1 MLLLKP
7 DSPLVDSL
15 AVSPNF
21 EDSGDYDRRSRWV
34 VLHTMET
41 AEGNSIAESIG
52 GNWFTNPDA
61 QASAHYCVDNDSIV
75 QGVNEGDYAWAS
87 GPTGN
92 YLGIQIEMAGRAAQT
107 RAEWLDDYSRAMLER
122 VAALTADICTRQGI
136 PVRVLTDEQ
145 VAAGEAGITT
155 HAALARVFRE
165 TDHTDPGPNF
175 PWDYFMERVRAHV
188 NGGGSVEAPAA
199 PAAQP
204 SVPAPP
210 AGPTPLREGV
220 WHDAS
225 GWFTVTADEPL
236 PISADTE
243 LDSPAVGHYA
253 AGTGFNYD
261 GFIAANGYV
270 WLSYVSWAGPRRYVA
285 VGPNDGR
292 TDTTWGTGF

>member
-1 MLLLKP
+1 MYLAKP
-7 DSPLVDSL
+7 DSALVDSI
-15 AVSPNF
+15 ARSPNF
-21 EDSGDYDRRSRWV
+21 DNSGDYDRLSRWV

-61 QASAHYCVDNDSIV
+61 QASAHYCVDNDSVV

-92 YLGIQIEMAGRAAQT
+92 YLGIQIEMAGRASQS

-145 VAAGEAGITT
+145 VAAGEPGITT

-165 TDHTDPGPNF
+165 TNHTDPGPNF

-188 NGGGSVEAPAA
+188 GGGSVEAPAA

-204 SVPAPP
+204 VAPTPP

-220 WHDAS
+220 WHDAT
-225 GWFTVTADEPL
+225 GWFTVTADRLE
-236 PISADTE
+236 ISADTE
-243 LDSPAVGHYA
+243 VNSPALGYYTR
-253 AGTGFNYD
+253 GKGFNYD
-261 GFIAANGYV
+261 GYIAANGYV
-270 WLSYVSWAGPRRYVA
+270 WLSYVSWAGPRRYIA

-292 TDTTWGTGF
+292 ADTVCGTGF

>member
-1 MLLLKP
+1 MYLARP
-7 DSPLVDSL
+7 DSGLVDSI
-15 AVSPNF
+15 ARSPNF
-21 EDSGDYDRRSRWV
+21 EDSGDYDRRSKWV

-92 YLGIQIEMAGRAAQT
+92 YLGIQIEMAGRASQS

-122 VAALTADICTRQGI
+122 VAALVADICTRQDI

-145 VAAGEAGITT
+145 VAAGEPGITT

-165 TDHTDPGPNF
+165 TNHTDPGPNF
-175 PWDYFMERVRAHV
+175 PWDYFVERVQAHV
-188 NGGGSVEAPAA
+188 SGGGSVEAPA
-199 PAAQP
+199 
-204 SVPAPP
+204 VPAVQPVAPTPP

-220 WHDAS
+220 WHDAT
-225 GWFTVTADEPL
+225 GWFTVTADRL

-243 LDSPAVGHYA
+243 VDSLPLGYYTR
-253 AGTGFNYD
+253 GSGFNYD
-261 GFIAANGYV
+261 GYVAANGHV
-270 WLSYVSWAGPRRYVA
+270 WLSYVSWAGPRRYIA

-292 TDTTWGTGF
+292 SDTTWGTGF

>member
-52 GNWFTNPDA
+52 GSWFTNPDA

-75 QGVNEGDYAWAS
+75 QCVNEGDYAWAA

-92 YLGIQIEMAGRAAQT
+92 YLGIQIEMAGRASQS

-145 VAAGEAGITT
+145 VAAGEPGITT

-165 TDHTDPGPNF
+165 TNHTDPGPNF
-175 PWDYFMERVRAHV
+175 PWDYFMERVQAHV
-188 NGGGSVEAPAA
+188 SGGGSVEAPVA
-199 PAAQP
+199 PPVAP
-204 SVPAPP
+204 TPP

-220 WHDAS
+220 WHDAT
-225 GWFTVTADEPL
+225 GWFTVTADRL

-243 LDSPAVGHYA
+243 VDSPALGYYTR
-253 AGTGFNYD
+253 GNGFNYD
-261 GFIAANGYV
+261 GYIADNGYV
-270 WLSYVSWAGPRRYVA
+270 WLSYVSWAGPRRYIA
-285 VGPNDGR
+285 VGPNDGQA
-292 TDTTWGTGF
+292 DTTWGTGV

>member
-1 MLLLKP
+1 MYLARP
-7 DSPLVDSL
+7 DSALVDSI
-15 AVSPNF
+15 ARSPNF
-21 EDSGDYDRRSRWV
+21 EDSGDYDRRSKWV

-52 GNWFTNPDA
+52 GSWFTNPAA

-92 YLGIQIEMAGRAAQT
+92 YLGIQIEMAGRASQS
-107 RAEWLDDYSRAMLER
+107 RAGWLDDYSRAMLER

-145 VAAGEAGITT
+145 VAAGEPGITT

-175 PWDYFMERVRAHV
+175 PWDYFMERVQAHV
-188 NGGGSVEAPAA
+188 SGGGSVEAPVA
-199 PAAQP
+199 PPVAP
-204 SVPAPP
+204 TPP

-220 WHDAS
+220 WHDAT
-225 GWFTVTADEPL
+225 GWFTVTADRL
-236 PISADTE
+236 AVSGDTTE
-243 LDSPAVGHYA
+243 ESPALGWYPR
-253 AGTGFNYD
+253 GSGFNYD
-261 GFIAANGYV
+261 GYIAANGYV
-270 WLSYVSWAGPRRYVA
+270 WLSYVSWAGPRRYIA

-292 TDTTWGTGF
+292 SDTTWGTGF

>member
-7 DSPLVDSL
+7 DSPLVNSL

-92 YLGIQIEMAGRAAQT
+92 YLGIQIEMAGRASQT

-165 TDHTDPGPNF
+165 TNHTDPGPNF
-175 PWDYFMERVRAHV
+175 PWDYLMERVRAHV
-188 NGGGSVEAPAA
+188 NGGGSVEVPSA

-220 WHDAS
+220 WHDAI
-225 GWFTVTADEPL
+225 GWFTADRRLEV
-236 PISADTE
+236 SADTE
-243 LDSPAVGHYA
+243 VDSPAVGYYA
-253 AGTGFNYD
+253 AGSGFNYD

-270 WLSYVSWAGPRRYVA
+270 WLCQRRYVA

>member
-1 MLLLKP
+1 MYLARP
-7 DSPLVDSL
+7 DSALVDSI
-15 AVSPNF
+15 ARSPNF
-21 EDSGDYDRRSRWV
+21 EDSGDYDRRSKWV

-52 GNWFTNPDA
+52 GNWFTNPAA

-92 YLGIQIEMAGRAAQT
+92 YLGIQIEMAGRASQS

-145 VAAGEAGITT
+145 VAAGEPGITT
-155 HAALARVFRE
+155 HAALAREFRE
-165 TDHTDPGPNF
+165 TNHTDPGPNF
-175 PWDYFMERVRAHV
+175 PWDYFMERVQAHV
-188 NGGGSVEAPAA
+188 GGGGSVEAPVA
-199 PAAQP
+199 PPVAP
-204 SVPAPP
+204 TPP

-220 WHDAS
+220 WHDAT
-225 GWFTVTADEPL
+225 GWFTVTADRL

-243 LDSPAVGHYA
+243 VDSPALGYYTR
-253 AGTGFNYD
+253 GIGFNYD
-261 GFIAANGYV
+261 GYIADNGYV
-270 WLSYVSWAGPRRYVA
+270 WLSYVSWAGPRRYIA

-292 TDTTWGTGF
+292 ADTVWGTGF

>member
-1 MLLLKP
+1 MLLLQP
-7 DSPLVDSL
+7 DSPLVTSL

-52 GNWFTNPDA
+52 AGWFMNPAA
-61 QASAHYCVDNDSIV
+61 QASAHYCADNDSIV
-75 QGVNEGDYAWAS
+75 QGVNEGDYAWAA

-92 YLGIQIEMAGRAAQT
+92 YLGIQIEMAGRASQS

-145 VAAGEAGITT
+145 VAAGEPGITT

-165 TDHTDPGPNF
+165 TNHTDPGPNF
-175 PWDYFMERVRAHV
+175 PWDYFMERVQAHV
-188 NGGGSVEAPAA
+188 RGGGSVEAAVPAA
-199 PAAQP
+199 PPVAP
-204 SVPAPP
+204 TPP

-220 WHDAS
+220 WHDAT
-225 GWFTVTADEPL
+225 GWFTVTADRL
-236 PISADTE
+236 AISGDTE
-243 LDSPAVGHYA
+243 VDSPALGYYTR
-253 AGTGFNYD
+253 GSGFNYD

-285 VGPNDGR
+285 VGPNDGQA
-292 TDTTWGTGF
+292 DTTWGTGF

>member
-21 EDSGDYDRRSRWV
+21 EDSGSYDRRSRWV

-52 GNWFTNPDA
+52 GNWFTNPAA

-92 YLGIQIEMAGRAAQT
+92 YLGIQIEMAGRASQS

-122 VAALTADICTRQGI
+122 VAAITADICTRQGI

-145 VAAGEAGITT
+145 VARGEAGITT

-165 TDHTDPGPNF
+165 TNHTDPGPNF
-175 PWDYFMERVRAHV
+175 PWDYFMERVQTYVR
-188 NGGGSVEAPAA
+188 GGGSVEVPAA

-204 SVPAPP
+204 VAPTPP
-210 AGPTPLREGV
+210 ADPTPLREGV
-220 WHDAS
+220 WHDAT
-225 GWFTVTADEPL
+225 GWFTVIADRL

-243 LDSPAVGHYA
+243 VDSPALGYYTR
-253 AGTGFNYD
+253 GSGFNYD
-261 GFIAANGYV
+261 GYVAANGYV

-285 VGPNDGR
+285 VGPNDGQP
-292 TDTTWGTGF
+292 DTTWGTGF

>member
-21 EDSGDYDRRSRWV
+21 EDSGSYDRRSRWV

-52 GNWFTNPDA
+52 GNWFTNPAA

-92 YLGIQIEMAGRAAQT
+92 YLGIQIEMAGRASQT

-145 VAAGEAGITT
+145 VARGEAGITT

-165 TDHTDPGPNF
+165 TNHTDPGPNF
-175 PWDYFMERVRAHV
+175 PWDYFMERVQAHV
-188 NGGGSVEAPAA
+188 SGGGSVEAPAA
-199 PAAQP
+199 PAVQP
-204 SVPAPP
+204 VAPAPP

-225 GWFTVTADEPL
+225 GWFTTDRRLEV
-236 PISADTE
+236 SADTE
-243 LDSPAVGHYA
+243 VNSPAVGYYA
-253 AGTGFNYD
+253 AGRGFNYD

-270 WLSYVSWAGPRRYVA
+270 WLSYISWSGLRRYVA

-292 TDTTWGTGF
+292 EDTTWGTGF

>member
-1 MLLLKP
+1 MYLAKP
-7 DSPLVDSL
+7 DSALVDSI
-15 AVSPNF
+15 ARSPNF
-21 EDSGDYDRRSRWV
+21 DNSGDYDRLSRWV

-61 QASAHYCVDNDSIV
+61 QASAHYCVDNDSVV

-92 YLGIQIEMAGRAAQT
+92 YLGIQIEMAGRASQS

-145 VAAGEAGITT
+145 VAAGEPGITT

-165 TDHTDPGPNF
+165 TNHTDPGPNF
-175 PWDYFMERVRAHV
+175 PLDYFMERVRAHV
-188 NGGGSVEAPAA
+188 GGGSVEAPAA

-204 SVPAPP
+204 VAPTPP

-220 WHDAS
+220 WHDAT
-225 GWFTVTADEPL
+225 GWFTVTADRLE
-236 PISADTE
+236 ISADTE
-243 LDSPAVGHYA
+243 VNSPALGYYTR
-253 AGTGFNYD
+253 GKGFNYD
-261 GFIAANGYV
+261 GYIAANGYV
-270 WLSYVSWAGPRRYVA
+270 WLSYVSWAGPRRYIA

-292 TDTTWGTGF
+292 ADTVWGTGF